1 MSAASQVASPDI
13 HTPADCHVCG
23 RHAIGVGIHQRDG
36 NRWLCRECADI
47 VEYVRSA
54 KRLDAYEL
62 KARAGGVEA
71 AAPLV
76 QEYGPR
82 LDEWEEEQVLMF
94 CGAIWR
100 GCADELRRLIK
111 SGEAPF

>member
-1 MSAASQVASPDI
+1 MTSNNLEPD
-13 HTPADCHVCG
+13 ACHVCG
-23 RHAIGVGIHQRDG
+23 RHAIGLGIGRLPNDP
-36 NRWLCRECADI
+36 RWLCRECADI

-76 QEYGPR
+76 AEYGPR

-94 CGAIWR
+94 CGAIWK

>member
-1 MSAASQVASPDI
+1 MTAATIDE
-13 HTPADCHVCG
+13 PADCHVCG

-54 KRLDAYEL
+54 KRLDVYEL

-71 AAPLV
+71 AG
-76 QEYGPR
+76 EYLRG
-82 LDEWEEEQVLMF
+82 LGKTDLAEFEEEEAEIL
-94 CGAIWR
+94 CGKIWR
-100 GCADELRRLIK
+100 GCADRLREIIRN
-111 SGEAPF
+111 GDAPF